1 MVGARRADRDELL
14 GLRRGGELERARRL
28 VEREDLRALAGDRA
42 ADRRQERA
50 QQLAPLLPADRPP
63 RAAARRQERAHRLAP
78 LVLAARLRRVVAA
91 AEARRA
97 GRAVVDE
104 RDRLVDDL

>member
-50 QQLAPLLPADRPP
+50 RPLAPLGLAD
-63 RAAARRQERAHRLAP
+63 
-78 LVLAARLRRVVAA
+78 RLRRAVAA
-91 AEARRA
+91 PEARRA
-97 GRAVVDE
+97 GRAVGDE
-104 RDRLVDDL
+104 RHRLVDVLDRLAVGPLPR